1 MPTPNILFRFIRTEH
16 SGNVK
21 KETYDDL
28 CRITKVNDEFHLS
41 FSYTIGKSLRTNT
54 LIANADTIQL
64 WTRRI
69 IDLLKRDADPFKE
82 MQVDFPLLPSI
93 LFEVAN
99 IQDNY
104 HAILDAVEFSV
115 DNWPTSAKKDK
126 EKEKAPV
133 NEYHYVALPP
143 SVDTYVDE
151 DADDEYAD
159 LPPLVDDSYHYDVN
173 SRIAN
178 AVAHGRHHLF
188 LD

>member
-21 KETYDDL
+21 KEKYDDL
-28 CRITKVNDEFHLS
+28 CRVTKVGDEFSLS
-41 FSYTIGKSLRTNT
+41 FTYDVGKSVRTNT
-54 LIANADTIQL
+54 LIANADTVQL

-104 HAILDAVEFSV
+104 HAILDAVEFSI
-115 DNWPTSAKKDK
+115 DNWPVAKK
-126 EKEKAPV
+126 EKVELQENVKLPV
-133 NEYHYVALPP
+133 NEYEYIALPP
-143 SVDTYVDE
+143 AADAYANE
-151 DADDEYAD
+151 DADEDEYAD
-159 LPPLVDDSYHYDVN
+159 MPPLVDYWGVTNDTRNVI
-173 SRIAN
+173 R
-178 AVAHGRHHLF
+178 GRHHLF